1 MTFDIIFGV
10 GRSKITLVALKH
22 WLAFKIQ
29 IIEFTSI
36 LFYKKSYRH
45 DTV

>member
-29 IIEFTSI
+29 PIELVFI
-36 LFYKKSYRH
+36 LFCTKPYRH